1 MIRRPPKSALFP
13 YATLFR
19 SKIQPLQPAWSALS
33 SLAESFPANSTGAL
47 WPVVS
52 CTCGSRAF
60 PVPGETASGYPEPS
74 RSEEHTSEL
83 QSRQYLV
90 CRLLLEKKIS
100 LAYLASLFFPS
111 TPRFSLP
118 SIPVLFSALSSSAG
132 LFLPQT
138 FLSTPPPLAAPPF
151 FLLIAVS

>member
-100 LAYLASLFFPS
+100 LSFSPPPLLPATLPCHGLLFSPLAPPHL
-111 TPRFSLP
+111 SLP
-118 SIPVLFSALSSSAG
+118 SCS
-132 LFLPQT
+132 T
-138 FLSTPPPLAAPPF
+138 FKAPSWTPSAPPS
-151 FLLIAVS
+151 LIPSLALPHT